1 MPTWNSPYNSVAMKL
16 IRSDFGN
23 PALILLIHITHSKL
37 LTANKGVFFKLSEC
51 LLFFNYLNNDGL
63 LAAWDWIFISN
74 WKISPIKGAHECISQ
89 VAH

>member
-1 MPTWNSPYNSVAMKL
+1 MA
-16 IRSDFGN
+16 F
-23 PALILLIHITHSKL
+23 
-37 LTANKGVFFKLSEC
+37 FFKLSEC